1 MYYVR
6 HFYIAPYDSNLRT
19 VLESE
24 YSVVCSCTINPE
36 TGKENALVFDVS
48 DLHPKI
54 EELNKLLPPETP
66 HEELGKVRN
75 LNSISVSVIHYRHYV
90 ESEFLSARWL
100 LARNSTSKVIPVNC
114 EKIDRCECF
123 VGLNRI
129 GTPYGRHR
137 VQNEPYVI
145 RSPIKWGRSA
155 FVSAMYHE
163 ERLFCNNSIRAILTA
178 EQITGINFA
187 PVYKKATMKPME
199 DIYQL
204 EYTHTV
210 PDGAIVSFSGWKDYI
225 CEQCGMHM
233 LRRGVGKNSFAL
245 MHNFIDESIDLLET
259 PPMFLGPEHVPAID
273 GHKELIISQK
283 FYRFLRENK
292 FDRGFHF
299 EPLEDRGDFSV
310 QIV

>member
-1 MYYVR
+1 MYYIR
-6 HFYIAPYDSNLRT
+6 HFWIHPYDDKLKTTLENEYNITCT
-19 VLESE
+19 VFTEFQTEKPKSF
-24 YSVVCSCTINPE
+24 
-36 TGKENALVFDVS
+36 VFKVS

-54 EELNKLLPPETP
+54 EELNKLLPQKNLHEDFDKPIEPDTVIVDVIP
-66 HEELGKVRN
+66 YEQYTIEEL
-75 LNSISVSVIHYRHYV
+75 
-90 ESEFLSARWL
+90 ESAKWL
-100 LARNSTSKVIPVNC
+100 LARNSTSKVIPFNC
-114 EKIDRCECF
+114 ETIDRCECF
-123 VGLNRI
+123 VGLNKI
-129 GTPYGRHR
+129 GDPDGRHE

-163 ERLFCNNSIRAILTA
+163 ERLFCNDSIRAILTA
-178 EQITGINFA
+178 QQITGIEFD

-204 EYTHTV
+204 KYTHTV
-210 PDGAIVSFSGWKDYI
+210 PDGAIVSFSGLKEYI

-233 LRRGVGKNSFAL
+233 LLQSMEEKSSFAL
-245 MHNFIDESIDLLET
+245 RHNFIDESIDLWET
-259 PPMFLGPEHVPAID
+259 LPMFTSAKYRTHA
-273 GHKELIISQK
+273 HKKLIISQK

-299 EPLEDRGDFSV
+299 DPLEDRGDYSV

>member
-1 MYYVR
+1 MYYIRRFWV
-6 HFYIAPYDSNLRT
+6 YPYNDKLKK

-24 YSVVCSCTINPE
+24 YNIACTVFKDYE
-36 TGKENALVFDVS
+36 TEKEKSFVFDVS

-66 HEELGKVRN
+66 YEELGKD
-75 LNSISVSVIHYRHYV
+75 LGSDSILVSICPNKHFA
-90 ESEFLSARWL
+90 ESEFLSAKWL
-100 LARNSTSKVIPVNC
+100 LARNSTSKVIPANC
-114 EKIDRCECF
+114 ETIDRCECF
-123 VGLNRI
+123 VGLNKI
-129 GTPYGRHR
+129 GIPYGRHM

-145 RSPIKWGRSA
+145 KSPIKWGRSA

-163 ERLFCNNSIRAILTA
+163 ERLFCNSSIRAILTA
-178 EQITGINFA
+178 EQITGIEFD

-204 EYTHTV
+204 KYTHTV
-210 PDGAIVSFSGWKDYI
+210 PDGAIVSFVGMEGYVCD
-225 CEQCGMHM
+225 QCGMHM
-233 LRRGVGKNSFAL
+233 LRQSMEKNSFAL
-245 MHNFIDESIDLLET
+245 KHDFIDESIDIWET
-259 PPMFLGPEHVPAID
+259 QSMFLGEKSMPPVD
-273 GHKELIISQK
+273 GHRELIISQK
-283 FYRFLRENK
+283 FYRFLKENK